1 MASVTQKFV
10 LIGPHAGRSM
20 VVNGHEFVDGEFTY
34 AGSEGQAATL
44 ARVLEFY
51 GAVPAEK
58 AELEQLRSERTGP
71 IRADLDKALSELPG
85 DQTDPEYVVK
95 AMSAHFGE
103 LFTAEDEAKVRELVK
118 AQASQDA
125 SGNQAGAQG
134 SAASTET
141 TGADQNKPNGADQNK
156 PNGAP
161 DSKPSLAEA
170 IGQLDPETDAHW
182 TSNNLPNLEHLSELI
197 GKKVARDEVNAVAE
211 GYTRA
216 KARAAKQ

>member
-85 DQTDPEYVVK
+85 DQTDSEYVVK

-125 SGNQAGAQG
+125 SGDQAGTQG
-134 SAASTET
+134 SATSTE
-141 TGADQNKPNGADQNK
+141 AAKPAQDA

-161 DSKPSLAEA
+161 DAKPSLAEA
-170 IGQLDPETDAHW
+170 IGLLDPEVDAHW
-182 TSNNLPNLEHLSELI
+182 TSNNLPNLEHLGELT

>member
-118 AQASQDA
+118 AQASQGA
-125 SGNQAGAQG
+125 SGDQAGTQG

-141 TGADQNKPNGADQNK
+141 TGADQNK

-170 IGQLDPETDAHW
+170 IGPLDPETDAHW

>member
-20 VVNGHEFVDGEFTY
+20 VVNGHEFVDGEFIY
-34 AGSEGQAATL
+34 SGSEGQAATL

-51 GAVPAEK
+51 GAVTAEK
-58 AELEQLRSERTGP
+58 AELDQLRSERTGP

-103 LFTAEDEAKVRELVK
+103 LFTAEDEVKVRELVK
-118 AQASQDA
+118 VQASQDA
-125 SGNQAGAQG
+125 AGDQAGTQG
-134 SAASTET
+134 STTSAGT
-141 TGADQNKPNGADQNK
+141 TGTAQNT

-161 DSKPSLAEA
+161 DVKPSLAEA
-170 IGQLDPETDAHW
+170 IGLLDPETDAHW